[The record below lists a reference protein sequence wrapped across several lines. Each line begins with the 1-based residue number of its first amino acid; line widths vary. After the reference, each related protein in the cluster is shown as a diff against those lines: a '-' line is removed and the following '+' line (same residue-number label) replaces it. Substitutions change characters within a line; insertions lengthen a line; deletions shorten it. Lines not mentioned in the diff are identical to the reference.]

1 MNKLHPHPE
10 PKLKVA
16 TSVVRKEEGEG
27 PLFYILPPLL
37 VVAVF
42 AFCALSGSPTP
53 AHEAASQGEAAAAA
67 VPGQSEPQSPSSA
80 ENVAGIR
87 EASNEVGEASTVEND
102 PGEVVPQETPV
113 PEEVSAESS
122 SQGESAAEEASD
134 EMAPQEPPAA
144 EDVAGVE
151 E

>member
-1 MNKLHPHPE
+1 MSKLHPHTE

-27 PLFYILPPLL
+27 ALFYILPPLL

-53 AHEAASQGEAAAAA
+53 AREAASQGEAAAAA
-67 VPGQSEPQSPSSA
+67 ASEKAAPQSLSPA
-80 ENVAGIR
+80 EN
-87 EASNEVGEASTVEND
+87 ASAQS
-102 PGEVVPQETPV
+102 
-113 PEEVSAESS
+113 VSD
-122 SQGESAAEEASD
+122 GL
-134 EMAPQEPPAA
+134 APQEPVAA
-144 EDVAGVE
+144 EEGAGSE